1 LAVAISEAII
11 QPFARRWVEQFV
23 ASVARWID
31 GRSSGGARRAPVA
44 AAAGNSAA
52 DILKGRFSPARFSSR

>member
-23 ASVARWID
+23 AAE
-31 GRSSGGARRAPVA
+31 RRALDRRA
-44 AAAGNSAA
+44 
-52 DILKGRFSPARFSSR
+52 LKRRRQARARCGRRR